1 MKFLVNNCWLILN
14 GLMFIL
20 FLSDIFYTFIC
31 CFFGAVHIYN
41 VYIQFDW
48 ILKALICFTSYFN
61 IIQFHLFLH
70 IYLRKSMYFSVY
82 CFHRMLTTLCSSS
95 VQFHSNSIHTYSHS
109 FVYCCF
115 TSAHRHISQR
125 LGIAVENRI
134 ACNKTKKERE
144 RAKEK
149 TQTNWRQTEEEIDWN
164 WIEKE
169 ANKILKELNEVKHT
183 IK

>member
-1 MKFLVNNCWLILN
+1 MLIDSEWFDVYPL
-14 GLMFIL
+14 FEWYIL
-20 FLSDIFYTFIC
+20 YVYMLF
-31 CFFGAVHIYN
+31 FFGAVHTYN

-95 VQFHSNSIHTYSHS
+95 SVQFHSNSIHTYSHS
-109 FVYCCF
+109 FLYCCF

-144 RAKEK
+144 RKKKPQQIED
-149 TQTNWRQTEEEIDWN
+149 RQRRR
-164 WIEKE
+164 
-169 ANKILKELNEVKHT
+169 
-183 IK
+183 

>member
-1 MKFLVNNCWLILN
+1 MVWCLSSFWVIY
-14 GLMFIL
+14 FIRIYVVV
-20 FLSDIFYTFIC
+20 F
-31 CFFGAVHIYN
+31 FFGAVHTYN

-109 FVYCCF
+109 FLYCCF
-115 TSAHRHISQR
+115 TSAHRHIGTSHSDSELRLKTELHAIKQR
-125 LGIAVENRI
+125 KRESERKNP
-134 ACNKTKKERE
+134 NKLKTDRE
-144 RAKEK
+144 GDR
-149 TQTNWRQTEEEIDWN
+149 
-164 WIEKE
+164 
-169 ANKILKELNEVKHT
+169 LELNRKRSQ
-183 IK
+183 